1 MTLACH
7 DPVAVAK
14 HTAVTMDRV
23 ALWRMHV
30 ELEDRPGRLGELAAA
45 IGSCGCNIVSLH
57 VVGEPADDG
66 AVTDELLVKVP
77 EDADPA
83 ALVDAVRDAGIPC
96 TLLVRADATELS
108 DAATTALALARMV
121 AADPASAPRAVA
133 TMLRARLSDPD
144 QVETAGHA
152 HTLRV
157 GSQRLRLCRAWPFT
171 ATELSRAA
179 ALIELASQLDIRA
192 PTPAR
197 SGDTMLVLRDGSQ
210 VRMRDAE
217 PSDGPLVAALHA
229 RCSPQARRSRFL
241 SPTPQLPDDQLAQL
255 LGGDEG
261 RAVLAVTGDGGS
273 AVGLAN
279 LAPAGPQRAGAALL
293 VEDAWQGRGLGT
305 ALLRRL
311 VDLAAEH
318 GAAEIVGTARPD
330 DVGITRLLRRA
341 GLRPSAE
348 LTGEA
353 LQLRATTAIHSL
365 AG

>member
-1 MTLACH
+1 ME
-7 DPVAVAK
+7 P
-14 HTAVTMDRV
+14 V

-30 ELEDRPGRLGELAAA
+30 ELEDRPGRLGELAMA

-57 VVGEPADDG
+57 VVGEPAGDG

-77 EDADPA
+77 PTADPA
-83 ALVDAVRDAGIPC
+83 ALIEAVRLAGIPC

-133 TMLRARLSDPD
+133 TMLRARLVDPD
-144 QVETAGHA
+144 ATDPPGHT

-157 GSQRLRLCRAWPFT
+157 GSQRLRLFRAWPFT

-179 ALIELASQLDIRA
+179 ALIELAAQLEMRA
-192 PTPAR
+192 PAR
-197 SGDTMLVLRDGSQ
+197 PSDSDTVLLLRDGSQ
-210 VRMRDAE
+210 VRLRDVE

-229 RCSPQARRSRFL
+229 RCSPEARRSRFL
-241 SPTPQLPDDQLAQL
+241 SPTPHLPEEQLRAL
-255 LGGDEG
+255 LGSDHG
-261 RAVLAVTGDGGS
+261 RTVLAVTVDGGS

-279 LAPAGPQRAGAALL
+279 LDPAGPARAGIAVL

-311 VDLAAEH
+311 ADMAAEH
-318 GAAEIVGTARPD
+318 GADELIGTARAE

-348 LTGEA
+348 LLGDM
-353 LQLRATTAIHSL
+353 LQLRAPTSTATL
-365 AG
+365 VG